1 MFFDYPTKLESC
13 SAAAA
18 QKVTMTNIR
27 NKNSYKRS
35 AGNKMTIQTEN
46 ENQICA
52 DYEREQADSQKTCV
66 VFIVWKYLKIQRH
79 CITTSWKGGSLR
91 GMVEKAGEAS

>member
-1 MFFDYPTKLESC
+1 MFFDYPTKVESC

-35 AGNKMTIQTEN
+35 AGNKMNIQTEN

-52 DYEREQADSQKTCV
+52 DYERENVCCDYCV
-66 VFIVWKYLKIQRH
+66 DISDIQRH
-79 CITTSWKGGSLR
+79 CITTCWKGGSLR

>member
-18 QKVTMTNIR
+18 QKVAMTISQ
-27 NKNSYKRS
+27 KQKQRS

-52 DYEREQADSQKTCV
+52 DYEREQVDSQKTCV

-79 CITTSWKGGSLR
+79 CITTSWRGGSLR